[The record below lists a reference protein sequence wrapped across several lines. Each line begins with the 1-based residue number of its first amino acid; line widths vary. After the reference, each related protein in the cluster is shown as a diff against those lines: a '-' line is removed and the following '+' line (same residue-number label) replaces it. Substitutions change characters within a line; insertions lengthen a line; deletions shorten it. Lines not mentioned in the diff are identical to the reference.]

1 MAVSQRQ
8 PSLKNSKQYSIKCLL
23 SQGTGDLVL
32 RGSKCINL
40 KENCPQVSGEN
51 GASGLGCGEME
62 GVPVPDDLPSVY
74 EFAVRQVKETGMCM
88 KPGVVGRGGSRLF
101 LGFSSI

>member
-8 PSLKNSKQYSIKCLL
+8 PSLRNSKQYSIKCLL

-62 GVPVPDDLPSVY
+62 VELAVNRLWGAQQAPVGQKAPSYRVPGP
-74 EFAVRQVKETGMCM
+74 
-88 KPGVVGRGGSRLF
+88 
-101 LGFSSI
+101 